1 MHTEAGGHESAAEC
15 WNACGSEGPA
25 RDRAPACEVCRRQQA
40 GAGGGEGACGSKDPA
55 RDRCSACE
63 ACRRQRPRESGF
75 EDDPLAVGPEA
86 VMGPR
91 ASGRASG
98 VPPELGTGDD
108 EEVADAD
115 HHCQKGDAAKKAE
128 LAKRQRYQ
136 DGNVM
141 RDAAVEDDP
150 VVKLSRGNPERG
162 PCAGTGS
169 RGDRAVA
176 RIACIVREMSVWPVL
191 DLLPEEEVVSSRWAL
206 AHLACLLDL
215 PCLTR

>member
-1 MHTEAGGHESAAEC
+1 
-15 WNACGSEGPA
+15 
-25 RDRAPACEVCRRQQA
+25 
-40 GAGGGEGACGSKDPA
+40 
-55 RDRCSACE
+55 
-63 ACRRQRPRESGF
+63 
-75 EDDPLAVGPEA
+75 
-86 VMGPR
+86 
-91 ASGRASG
+91 
-98 VPPELGTGDD
+98 
-108 EEVADAD
+108 
-115 HHCQKGDAAKKAE
+115 
-128 LAKRQRYQ
+128 
-136 DGNVM
+136 M

-191 DLLPEEEVVSSRWAL
+191 DLLPEEEVVSSRRAL